1 MRTINKELEEFYKM
15 LNGSKIPFI
24 FMSKDNDI
32 IRVNMKGS
40 GRDLILMMAYS
51 IRYSD
56 EFQDVLTNALE
67 IIEENE
73 NK

>member
-1 MRTINKELEEFYKM
+1 M